1 MAWHTIGVGFILTKY
16 HIMAKI
22 FKQQGEI
29 NEHPNRNNFDGY
41 FQNHLTMKQGILYP
55 FMCKPT
61 IPGDSFRISVDYGLK
76 FMPLAFPVQTRMRVI
91 FHFFQVYN
99 RNIWKNWTNFIQG
112 LEEHTHPYI
121 DQPNSFFATSSL
133 SDYLGCPTSVVS
145 DTPVRLLSRVLT
157 YDVNVVRNSRRGG
170 NGMRIVTTNPLDL
183 KFAGTNMTAETMS
196 YDNSQATPA
205 IDSGTTSGQIDV
217 DDVLSGDVEF
227 EIQDPDG
234 AYAPSAEL
242 MTEKNAFYLVRYD
255 PSYSSLP
262 VVTAFHSED
271 DFVTLY
277 RAGYNGIGYIFRLDR
292 PLSGNKLH
300 SVALSASYLAPSS
313 YVSSRPVQLWYRAAG
328 TSNAWTFVEEY
339 VGDTSGDMIIDYERI
354 NNSLSD
360 NNAEFLVIWNDCF
373 MSGETMES
381 FNTLIAKTPELQSSY
396 APTFIGM
403 ADDFVV
409 STDIIPA
416 AIKDLRI
423 NALPFRAYE
432 SIYNAF
438 YRNTQNQPFILNGQP
453 VYNRYNTSL
462 EDGADTTP
470 YHLFYRNWELDA
482 FTSCMPSPQ
491 QGVAP
496 LVGMTALGD
505 IDITDDDGIRTFG
518 RYEFDDDGKTFTG
531 KISIHNPG
539 ESVEN
544 DRMLRTDA
552 LAKMGLSIND
562 FRNVNA
568 LQHWLETNMRKGYKY
583 RDFIAGHFGKG
594 PSHAEMDMPEFI
606 GGFTRPVDVNMIS
619 QTSRTDDTPLGAY
632 AGQANA
638 FSNGKGIPT
647 INHYSDDYGYLIGIC
662 CVVPDPAYSQ
672 VLPKHFTYHD
682 KLDYYFPEFAQ
693 LGMQPVPVKEVAP
706 LQALLEDV
714 SVNKTFGYNRPN
726 YDLIANMDEVHGQ
739 FRTDLRTYLIQR
751 LFAKVPEL
759 GNDFLV
765 VKPEETENIF
775 TYSAPNDDNI
785 VGQIIVDMKM
795 KRPMPRVHYP
805 SLGK

>member
-1 MAWHTIGVGFILTKY
+1 
-16 HIMAKI
+16 MAKI

-133 SDYLGCPTSVVS
+133 ADYLGCPTSVVS
-145 DTPVRLLSRVLT
+145 DTPVNLLLRVVN
-157 YDVNVVRNSRRGG
+157 YDINITRNSRRGG
-170 NGMRIVTTNPLDL
+170 SGMRITTVNPLDL
-183 KFAGTNMTAETMS
+183 KFAGTNITAETMS

-234 AYAPSAEL
+234 EYAGTLENV
-242 MTEKNAFYLVRYD
+242 TEKMAYYLCRYD
-255 PSYSSLP
+255 DSHYRVDNIRAITTQDQLSSDIQSGSYNSIGVIL
-262 VVTAFHSED
+262 TA
-271 DFVTLY
+271 
-277 RAGYNGIGYIFRLDR
+277 DR
-292 PLSGNKLH
+292 PLSGSQLKSNVFYN
-300 SVALSASYLAPSS
+300 SWISPAGASHRSMAIF
-313 YVSSRPVQLWYRAAG
+313 YRAAG
-328 TSNAWTFVEEY
+328 SSGTFTWLRELSSADGTIEVDYQAINAALSN
-339 VGDTSGDMIIDYERI
+339 
-354 NNSLSD
+354 NP
-360 NNAEFLVIWNDCF
+360 AEFFVIWIDAFPDQGVIENVVSLVEKSKMILGDF
-373 MSGETMES
+373 
-381 FNTLIAKTPELQSSY
+381 Q
-396 APTFIGM
+396 PTFIGM

-409 STDIIPA
+409 SADIIPA

-505 IDITDDDGIRTFG
+505 IDITDEDGIRTFG

-619 QTSRTDDTPLGAY
+619 QTTRTDDTPLGSY

-638 FSNGKGIPT
+638 FSTGKGIPS
-647 INHYSDDYGYLIGIC
+647 INHYSDDYGYIIGIC

-706 LQALLEDV
+706 LQALLENV
-714 SVNKTFGYNRPN
+714 SVNQTFGYNRPN

-739 FRTDLRTYLIQR
+739 FRTDLRTFLIQR

-765 VKPEETENIF
+765 VKPEETDNIF